1 MEELTLLLVSIFS
14 SCFVFYLVISKRIM
28 NTSLKHFNKETRALI
43 VTAHPDDEVMFFGPT
58 ILALVEAG
66 CEVFLLVLSPGRE
79 PGHRRKRE
87 LYASCQELGI
97 KTSNIILV
105 RHSKLKDDPNIRW
118 REELVSNI
126 ISRHVTSLSVD
137 TVITYDRRGVSGHKN
152 HIACYYGL
160 ACLALDN
167 AAATATV
174 YSLTTVNMM
183 RKYSSVLDVPM
194 SFLLCPTVFTSS
206 VSGWWRLQV
215 AMSRHWSQYTWY
227 RRLYMIFSRYTLI
240 NTLEL
245 SSKPRS

>member
-1 MEELTLLLVSIFS
+1 M
-14 SCFVFYLVISKRIM
+14 
-28 NTSLKHFNKETRALI
+28 TSLT
-43 VTAHPDDEVMFFGPT
+43 
-58 ILALVEAG
+58 
-66 CEVFLLVLSPGRE
+66 
-79 PGHRRKRE
+79 
-87 LYASCQELGI
+87 
-97 KTSNIILV
+97 
-105 RHSKLKDDPNIRW
+105 
-118 REELVSNI
+118 
-126 ISRHVTSLSVD
+126 VD

-152 HIACYYGL
+152 HIALYYGL

-167 AAATATV
+167 TEAATTV

-194 SFLLCPTVFTSS
+194 SFLLCPAVFTSS

-245 SSKPRS
+245 TSKPRT